1 MTKTRARLVRDVSR
15 VLVSGLLVALV
26 GMGSAQA
33 DPATPA
39 PKGAPAAK
47 GGPLKIAFSD
57 WPGWTA
63 FEIGIQKGWF
73 KEAGVDVDFSWF
85 EYTPSME
92 AFAAGKVDA
101 VMMTVG
107 DALVTGAP
115 GARSVGI
122 LITDY
127 SNGNDM
133 IVAKKG
139 IGSLKQLKGKKVGL
153 EIGLVE
159 HLLLLKGLEKAG
171 DRKSVV

>member
-1 MTKTRARLVRDVSR
+1 MESR
-15 VLVSGLLVALV
+15 TVEHRHSRRTAPIAASLAAFALLFCSQRPA
-26 GMGSAQA
+26 SAA
-33 DPATPA
+33 DPA
-39 PKGAPAAK
+39 GAKP
-47 GGPLKIAFSD
+47 PLKIAFSD

-73 KEAGVDVDFSWF
+73 KEAGVNVEFEWF

-115 GARSVGI
+115 GARSIGI
-122 LITDY
+122 LVTDY

-133 IVAKKG
+133 IVARPGLK
-139 IGSLKQLKGKKVGL
+139 SLKDLKGKKVGL
-153 EIGLVE
+153 GVGLV
-159 HLLLLKGLEKAG
+159 
-171 DRKSVV
+171 